1 MRRSDWMWGIGAG
14 LLLGL
19 VGFVLRNVGLQ
30 YPLEGLFAQ
39 ITYWMG
45 TPTMFNLVHKMFGY
59 GELAKNLAFIGSA
72 VAWLLVHPFLWWALR
87 RNWVLGAV
95 LALVFYSA
103 SAYILP
109 AGWIAAIIYSA
120 VLVGLVLVFSR
131 KRISV
136 PAITDTGRRE
146 SLKTMGVLAVG
157 LLLWQQAKAQAK
169 IAWDK
174 IAGLTKEATSQK
186 DLYTVSK
193 NPAVL
198 DPNLRGKP
206 WKLEI
211 GGLVDTPISLSLDD
225 IKAMPSVDLV
235 YTMTCISNPVGG
247 DLIGSP
253 RWRGVP
259 LKAVLEKAGV
269 KSEAKWYVWEAADRF
284 VESIAIAEVAPEAMV
299 AYAIENPETGK
310 FDELEPKHGYPLRV
324 FLPGRYGMKQ
334 PKWLTKITLSKDEVV
349 GYWAQRGWSR
359 SAVIKPMSRIDL
371 PKHRARIRAGE
382 ETYIAGITYA
392 GGRALE
398 RVEVSTDEGKTW
410 EKAELKPPR
419 GKYAWQQWAYAWK
432 PAAGEYTILARVVE
446 VGERVQ
452 EAKLNEPLPDGATGY
467 HTVKVRV
474 G

>member
-1 MRRSDWMWGIGAG
+1 
-14 LLLGL
+14 
-19 VGFVLRNVGLQ
+19 
-30 YPLEGLFAQ
+30 
-39 ITYWMG
+39 
-45 TPTMFNLVHKMFGY
+45 MFNLVHKLLGY
-59 GELAKNLAFIGSA
+59 GELAKNLAFVGSA
-72 VAWLLVHPFLWWALR
+72 VAWLLVHPFLWWGLR
-87 RNWVLGAV
+87 RNPALGAV
-95 LALVFYSA
+95 LALVFYGA

-109 AGWIAAIIYSA
+109 GGWISALVYSGA
-120 VLVGLVLVFSR
+120 LVLLAWLLNRRRVA
-131 KRISV
+131 V
-136 PAITDTGRRE
+136 PAPTNVGRRE

-174 IAGLTKEATSQK
+174 IVGLTKEATSQK

-193 NPAVL
+193 NPGVL
-198 DPNLRGKP
+198 DPNLKGKP

-211 GGLVDTPISLSLDD
+211 GGLVDKPISLSLDE
-225 IKAMPSVDLV
+225 IKALPSVDMV

-269 KSEAKWYVWEAADRF
+269 KNEAKWYVWEAADRF
-284 VESIAIAEVAPEAMV
+284 VESIAIAEVAPEAML
-299 AYAIENPETGK
+299 AYAVENPETGK

-334 PKWLTKITLSKDEVV
+334 PKWLTKITLADKETT

-359 SAVIKPMSRIDL
+359 SATIRAMSRIDV
-371 PKHRARIRAGE
+371 PKNRARIKAGE
-382 ETYIAGITYA
+382 ETFIAGITYA
-392 GGRALE
+392 GGRPLE
-398 RVEVSTDEGKTW
+398 RVEVSTDDGKTW

-419 GKYAWQQWAYAWK
+419 GKYAWQQWAFAWK
-432 PAAGEYTILARVVE
+432 PTAGEYTLLARVVE
-446 VGERVQ
+446 VGERLQ
-452 EAKLNEPLPDGATGY
+452 EAKEAEPLPDGATGY